1 MIFKIVSVGGL
12 GDGLLLTPTLRE
24 IRERWPRA
32 VTKVYCV
39 NKGHFELFQN
49 NPNID
54 VLKFATFRSAPLDY
68 LRFHMRRTR
77 FTGKTR
83 FTGNWYGNFMPAQMG
98 VPATEVIAEMT
109 GFQLT
114 NRKLEV
120 FLTPAEDEEARLLAA
135 QYSNPVA
142 IHVTSNCSAN
152 QNWPKCKWEELVRVN
167 PGYTFLQMGGRRE
180 VRIEGTVDLRGA
192 TSLRLS
198 VGLLKYVKSFI
209 GVVSFLAHATNAVG
223 TPGVVLFGPSSP
235 EVWGHPNNINISRH
249 LRCAPCIDMLIDE
262 PCPYG
267 APCLSEITVEQVS
280 AALAQQVHAAYGRK
294 NDDRIGFETINRKG
308 E

>member
-1 MIFKIVSVGGL
+1 
-12 GDGLLLTPTLRE
+12 
-24 IRERWPRA
+24 
-32 VTKVYCV
+32 V
-39 NKGHFELFQN
+39 NKGHFELFQK

-68 LRFHMRRTR
+68 LLYHLRRTQ

-83 FTGNWYGNFMPAQMG
+83 FTGNWYGNYMPAQMG
-98 VPATEVIAEMT
+98 VHATEVIAEMT

-120 FLTPAEDEEARLLAA
+120 FLTPAEDEAARSLAA
-135 QYSNPVA
+135 RYSNPVA

-167 PGYTFLQMGGRRE
+167 RGYTFLQMGGRQE
-180 VRIEGTVDLRGA
+180 VRIDGTVDLRGE

-235 EVWGHPNNINISRH
+235 AVWGHSNNINISRH
-249 LRCAPCIDMLIDE
+249 LRCAPCIDILISD

-280 AALAQQVHAAYGRK
+280 AALAEQVHAAYCLK
-294 NDDRIGFETINRKG
+294 NSG
-308 E
+308 